1 MELKINN
8 LSLNQLMQLIS
19 RKQSFG
25 HIKILWNSILNS
37 ISHKYKQTSPFRG
50 VCFYHK
56 ELSHKPSPHTLYV
69 YVVVTY
75 IIWYLSSRF
84 CNECNVFIKLYSFFE
99 KYIPF
104 LEDFCK
110 AHNLVR
116 HLERVT
122 HREIEEYERNIT
134 KHSV

>member
-1 MELKINN
+1 MK
-8 LSLNQLMQLIS
+8 QYF
-19 RKQSFG
+19 KQSFT
-25 HIKILWNSILNS
+25 
-37 ISHKYKQTSPFRG
+37 HKQANIPIRG
-50 VCFYHK
+50 VHFYHK
-56 ELSHKPSPHTLYV
+56 ELSHKPSPHTLYF

-75 IIWYLSSRF
+75 VFWYLSSTF

-99 KYIPF
+99 KQIPF

-110 AHNLVR
+110 AHNLIR

-134 KHSV
+134 KHSVSLGSELFPNLHSIYQTDGV